1 MPIIVAS
8 MQWDDVR
15 LFLALHRVRTVGAA
29 ARALGADP
37 STVSRRLVALEEA
50 LAATL
55 FDRGRRGSPRPRLRS
70 VSYPLP
76 RKSRR
81 R

>member
-1 MPIIVAS
+1 MPIIVAF

-29 ARALGADP
+29 ARALGVDP

-55 FDRGRRGSPRPRLRS
+55 FDRGREGIAPTEAAEL
-70 VSYPLP
+70 SYPLP
-76 RKSRR
+76 RRLRR